1 MTNNKF
7 IHNVIWGIAGTLFI
21 GIVTTAASI
30 MWSTNTM
37 SAQIKNNADYSQENR
52 RFIEKNTMAI
62 DEIAKNGRTLTKIAT
77 SMRYIEKSGD
87 DRNDLL
93 KKVVARSEKTALEQ
107 ASRTS
112 AIKSIRDHVNSSGNH
127 RDK

>member
-7 IHNVIWGIAGTLFI
+7 IHNIIWTIAATLFI
-21 GIVTTAASI
+21 GIVSTAGSI

-37 SAQIKNNADYSQENR
+37 SAQIKSNSDYGQENR
-52 RFIEKNTMAI
+52 RFIERNTKSI
-62 DEIAKNGRTLTKIAT
+62 EEIAKNGQTLTKIAT

-112 AIKSIRDHVNSSGNH
+112 AINSIRSHVNDSGQH
-127 RDK
+127 KGD